1 MATDSDSFK
10 MWRGYYDAL
19 KLLPTAEQRDQF
31 FMGLCGYV
39 FDGIEPKFTD
49 PAAEFGFTM
58 VRESAKRSMEIAAK
72 ARENGAS
79 GGRPAKKNHSKNR
92 PKNQSVSGSV
102 NQGQNQSKNQG
113 QKRSVACGSYA
124 SANALASPTGAYAAP
139 ADAAPPAPEPSPIPY
154 DWSADTP
161 CDQDGHQPPP
171 PPSP

>member
-10 MWRGYYDAL
+10 MWRGYYNAL

-39 FDGIEPKFTD
+39 FDGIEPTFTD

-72 ARENGAS
+72 ARENGSS
-79 GGRPAKKNHSKNR
+79 GGRPTKNNQSKNR
-92 PKNQSVSGSV
+92 PKNQSVSRSV
-102 NQGQNQSKNQG
+102 NQVKNRPKNQSE
-113 QKRSVACGSYA
+113 KRSVACSEVACGSYA
-124 SANALASPTGAYAAP
+124 SATALATPDGAFAPGADAP
-139 ADAAPPAPEPSPIPY
+139 APAPEPWDSVDYPP
-154 DWSADTP
+154 
-161 CDQDGHQPPP
+161 PPP